1 MVIRMDD
8 GRRTALALIAV
19 ALALVLAVSC
29 TPKGDSE
36 VAEMKY
42 FSSADDISAFL
53 AENVQEGG
61 YYDYGGFGGIRSLGA
76 PMAMMKTSAVMAE
89 SAAGAGPAQ
98 SASDYSTTNIQV
110 EGVDEADIVKNDG
123 STIYAVTGQNVAIV
137 RAFPADSMEVL
148 SSIELDFTPQ
158 ELFISG
164 DRLVI
169 LGTGYRQARPV
180 VAEGGDDGED
190 GGEVDGQTAPSA
202 GGAGI
207 AAKEIGIMPPYP
219 YYDRTVEVARVLVY
233 DVSDRSAPEEVRDLT
248 ADGTYFDSRMIGDD
262 IYVIAT
268 QSVWY
273 VKDRPVP
280 LPLVMED
287 GVERAIPASEIAY
300 FPVPDTSYTFTN
312 ILTLDVTDDDAPAD
326 TNVYM
331 MGSAQTMYVSQ
342 DNIYI
347 VYQRYLPYYYTE
359 ERIFEATIDA
369 LPKAISDKMREV
381 VTTSSAWERY
391 QEQQDIYEEYLANLS
406 ADEQEELAKRVEA
419 NVQEAMRQ
427 LEREQEQTHI
437 HRLAIADGEVTYAGK
452 GRVPGRV
459 LNQFSMDESEGYFR
473 IATTTGHLSRSAA
486 EATSAN
492 HVYVLDAD
500 LDIVG
505 ALQDLAPGES
515 IYSVRFMGERAYIV
529 TFKKVD
535 PLFVLDLSDPTNPR
549 VLGQLKIPGYSD
561 YLHPYDE
568 DHIIGIGKGAVE
580 AEEGDF
586 AWYQGVKMS
595 LFDVSDVS
603 VPKEISKVEIGD
615 RGTDSDA
622 LYDHKDFLFSRSK
635 NLLVIPVRLAEIDE
649 RKYPAGVEPNTY
661 GDFTFQGAYVY
672 SLGLEDGFV
681 YKGRVTHLEDLG
693 ELDRMGY
700 YWYGYGKDS
709 IKRSLYMEDVLYTVS
724 DGKIKANSLDTL
736 DEISTVKLPY
746 EEPDTYGRY
755 YLE

>member
-36 VAEMKY
+36 VAEVKY

-61 YYDYGGFGGIRSLGA
+61 YGYYDGGFAGGIRTLGA
-76 PMAMMKTSAVMAE
+76 PMAMMKTTAIMAE
-89 SAAGAGPAQ
+89 SAGADASQ

-123 STIYAVTGQNVAIV
+123 SYIYAVVGQKVAIV
-137 RAFPADSMEVL
+137 RAFPADDMGVV
-148 SSIELDFTPQ
+148 SSIELSFTPQ
-158 ELFISG
+158 ELFING

-169 LGTGYRQARPV
+169 LGTDYRRMRPV
-180 VAEGGDDGED
+180 VAE

-202 GGAGI
+202 APDASAGI
-207 AAKEIGIMPPYP
+207 AAREFMPPYP
-219 YYDRTVEVARVLVY
+219 DYYDRTVEVARVLVY
-233 DVSDRSAPEEVRDLT
+233 DVSDRSAPVEVRDLT

-262 IYVIAT
+262 VYVIAT
-268 QSVWY
+268 QYVWY
-273 VKDRPVP
+273 SRDVPVP

-312 ILTLDVTDDDAPAD
+312 ILTLDVNDDDAPAD

-406 ADEQEELAKRVEA
+406 ADKQEELAKRVEA
-419 NVQEAMRQ
+419 NVAEAMRQ

-437 HRLAIADGEVTYAGK
+437 HRIAIADGKVTYAGK

-459 LNQFSMDESEGYFR
+459 LNQFSMDEHEGFFR

-492 HVYVLDAD
+492 HVYVLNSD

-515 IYSVRFMGERAYIV
+515 IYSVRFMGDRAYLV

-603 VPKEISKVEIGD
+603 VPKEVSKVEIGD

-622 LYDHKDFLFSRSK
+622 LHDHKAFLFSKSK

-672 SLGLEDGFV
+672 SLSLDDGFV

-724 DGKIKANSLDTL
+724 DGKVKANSLDTL

-755 YLE
+755 YIE